1 MFRLVQYNKGKHSMK
16 ITRELID
23 NGQKI
28 IHVNYTKKDKKR
40 REKKF
45 IDRINKIAEE
55 NRKRQEEEQK
65 KMHPEIT
72 EEKQEDKEA

>member
-1 MFRLVQYNKGKHSMK
+1 MK

-45 IDRINKIAEE
+45 VDKINKIAEE
-55 NRKRQEEEQK
+55 NRKRWEEEQK
-65 KMHPEIT
+65 KLHPEII
-72 EEKQEDKEA
+72 EEKLEDKEA

>member
-1 MFRLVQYNKGKHSMK
+1 MK

-45 IDRINKIAEE
+45 VDRINKIAEE

-65 KMHPEIT
+65 KLHPEII

>member
-1 MFRLVQYNKGKHSMK
+1 MK
-16 ITRELID
+16 VTRELID

-65 KMHPEIT
+65 RLHPEIA

>member
-65 KMHPEIT
+65 KLHPEIT

>member
-1 MFRLVQYNKGKHSMK
+1 MK

-65 KMHPEIT
+65 KLHPEIV

>member
-1 MFRLVQYNKGKHSMK
+1 MK

-45 IDRINKIAEE
+45 VDKINKIAEE
-55 NRKRQEEEQK
+55 NRKRWEEEQK
-65 KMHPEIT
+65 KLHPEIV
-72 EEKQEDKEA
+72 EEKPKDKEA

>member
-45 IDRINKIAEE
+45 VDRINKIAEE
-55 NRKRQEEEQK
+55 NRKCQEEEQK
-65 KMHPEIT
+65 KLHPEIT
-72 EEKQEDKEA
+72 EEKQEDKKV